1 MFQSLSRFIF
11 PGVVVLWWG
20 LPLPAL
26 AQEKPACRASVLD
39 SLKQYTIAPG
49 ETLTTVSEKF
59 QLLPTTLMGLNPI
72 LRQGQAPVGAKIAV
86 PPYNGI
92 LVSVPS
98 GKTIHDLAKAY
109 QVRPDVLFELNGCQK
124 TPKVAFIPGVNW
136 SPLLHN
142 QPTGIAPFQDLS
154 QTRQVATAYER
165 DLYPLPQPAKIL
177 GAYGWRVNPET
188 QAAEF
193 YTSVDLAADAGTP
206 VSAVADGTV
215 AFAGD
220 EEGGPVVVINHSEG
234 RQTRYLQLSDLTVQ
248 TGQTIQRGTQIG
260 TVALIAGADT
270 FLSFEVRSRSDLGW
284 VAQDPQRYLES
295 LSQQP

>member
-1 MFQSLSRFIF
+1 MFQSLSRFVF
-11 PGVVVLWWG
+11 PAVYVLLWG
-20 LPLPAL
+20 LPQSAV
-26 AQEKPACRASVLD
+26 AQEKSACRASVVD
-39 SLKQYTIAPG
+39 SLKQYTISPG

-59 QLLPTTLMGLNPI
+59 QLLPTTLMGLNPS
-72 LRQGQAPVGAKIAV
+72 LRQGQAPEGAKIAV

-109 QVRPDVLFELNGCQK
+109 KVRPDVLFELNGCQK

-154 QTRQVATAYER
+154 QTRQVATAQER
-165 DLYPLPQPAKIL
+165 DRYPLPQPAKIL
-177 GAYGWRVNPET
+177 GAYGWRVNPDT

-193 YTSVDLAADAGTP
+193 YTSVDLAATPGTP

-215 AFAGD
+215 AFAGE
-220 EEGGPVVVINHSEG
+220 EEGGPVVVINHSQG

-248 TGQTIQRGTQIG
+248 TGQTIQRGTPIG
-260 TVALIAGADT
+260 TVAPITGTDA